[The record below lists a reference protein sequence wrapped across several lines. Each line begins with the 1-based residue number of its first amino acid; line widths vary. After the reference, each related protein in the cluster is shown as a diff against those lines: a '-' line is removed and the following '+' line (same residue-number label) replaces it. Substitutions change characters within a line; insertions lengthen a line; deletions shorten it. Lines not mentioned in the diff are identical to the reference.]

1 MILIFSKKVVSSKR
15 GSAFLENGL
24 WIALCVLA
32 LVPAIIGLASAISD
46 SMQGMIGRIEEV
58 GTP

>member
-1 MILIFSKKVVSSKR
+1 MDLTKTLSSKR
-15 GSAFLENGL
+15 GSAFLENSL

-32 LVPAIIGLASAISD
+32 LVPMIIGLAAAISG
-46 SMQGMIGRIEEV
+46 SMEGMIGRIEEV

>member
-1 MILIFSKKVVSSKR
+1 MVFARAISSKR